1 MNWQDCFKM
10 YKYKSLLQEEC
21 NKNEKVFVEMLLEEE
36 VKPKELQ
43 QVYLSEKEDELFI
56 ILQLDSDVDSKNLS
70 AVWDSKILSFI
81 NFGETFGAEH
91 KWIEKIKYNVTQIF
105 LYTNKAENKVLEKSI
120 DVSRKIFL
128 KCNQNGEVEENEKVR
143 LPFLYDGFDTVTINT
158 KQNDDLKKMLPDKKA
173 LAFLYEEHEKIDRR
187 KEKERKFN
195 FGDDELELVK
205 GWLMLE

>member
-1 MNWQDCFKM
+1 M
-10 YKYKSLLQEEC
+10 
-21 NKNEKVFVEMLLEEE
+21 
-36 VKPKELQ
+36 
-43 QVYLSEKEDELFI
+43 
-56 ILQLDSDVDSKNLS
+56 
-70 AVWDSKILSFI
+70 
-81 NFGETFGAEH
+81 
-91 KWIEKIKYNVTQIF
+91 
-105 LYTNKAENKVLEKSI
+105 LEKSI

-158 KQNDDLKKMLPDKKA
+158 EQNDDLKKMLPDKKA